1 MAVSTQEVLKEAW
14 LGGVVGCMSG
24 QMQAKAWAL
33 REAWK
38 DQHGDKTYGMLTD
51 IASKLYVI
59 GPPRAKKE
67 HPTVNAVMQFYQRVD
82 SDVEGWYPGKHNQK
96 KRGPEPAI
104 NGTNRNVIARSA
116 MNLKAKGKEEVTYP
130 QVVAHNPKAC
140 INPQTN
146 RPVGKKVL
154 YKVLKTQCYDEDPD
168 DPEERMRRERRER
181 EEREEGER
189 AERRGERG
197 SCD

>member
-59 GPPRAKKE
+59 GPPRARKE

-168 DPEERMRRERRER
+168 DPLAQPPQKPLDKLSPSMP
-181 EEREEGER
+181 
-189 AERRGERG
+189 
-197 SCD
+197 